1 MSKKTGSRNTKGAA
15 RRKSGQRQTNTAW
28 KRRLLIW
35 GFRAGGLALSALL
48 VFILLVYAGLFGR
61 IPGTVELGGL
71 RNHNASV
78 VYAADGSMIGKY
90 FIQNRLNAD
99 NEQISIHVKNAL
111 IATEDSRFFEHRG
124 LDFISLGRV
133 FVKTILLRDT
143 RQGGGSTISQQLAKN
158 LYPRRRIGWLS
169 FPVNKTREVF
179 IAARLE
185 KVFSKDDILGLYL
198 NTVPFGEDIYGIEV
212 AANRF
217 FSKSSAQLNPAEAAT
232 LVGMLAANTAYSPRL
247 HPERALGRRNVVLDR
262 MAHQG
267 FLSTEDCERYKNRP
281 LQTNYSRIDHS
292 HGPAPWFLE
301 EVRQQSIQLLKEGGH
316 GKYRLETDGLK
327 ITTTLDAR
335 LQSFAVSAVRQ
346 HMSALQRSFNEHWG
360 KEEPWSQQP
369 EMLAEAIRKSPR
381 YRLLS
386 EQGLEHAAIMEKM
399 QKVQTLLVYT
409 PEGEKRM
416 ECSPI
421 DSIRHSL
428 RTLHTGFVAMDA
440 TSGHVLA
447 WVGGVDFRFYQ
458 YDHVKA
464 RRQTGSTFKPLV
476 YATALQ
482 QGYSPCEML
491 SNASRTYVDYD
502 NWTPTNADGMHEG
515 WYSLKGGLVHSVNTV
530 TAELIERTGIPAVV
544 STARKMGIESSLP
557 NVPSLALG
565 SASVSLLEM
574 VSAYTAFPNY
584 GRARKPVMVL
594 RIEDAEGKVLYAAE
608 PQRACE
614 EAFNEETARYMVEL
628 LRQAAQRG
636 TGRDLYSRY
645 RLQGDYG
652 GKTGTTQNNADGW
665 FIGFGP
671 RIVAGAWVGAENPG
685 IRFRS
690 TALGQGA
697 RTALPIFARVMQQA
711 EQQAAYSYLRSER
724 FYPLPEH
731 LQLAIDCEDYLEDY
745 RPDEGPGFFE
755 RLFGP
760 SDQHRPQAAPG
771 DSLDDRGLLRRVR
784 KIFRRD

>member
-594 RIEDAEGKVLYAAE
+594 RIEDADGKVLYAAE
-608 PQRACE
+608 PQRARE